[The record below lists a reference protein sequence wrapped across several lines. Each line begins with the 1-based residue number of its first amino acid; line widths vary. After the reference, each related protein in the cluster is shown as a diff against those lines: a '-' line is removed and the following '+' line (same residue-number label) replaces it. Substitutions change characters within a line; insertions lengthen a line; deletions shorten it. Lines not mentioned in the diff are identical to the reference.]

1 MNIIGTVVIGF
12 IVGLF
17 ARVLFPGRNPI
28 GCILT
33 ILLGICG
40 AVVGK
45 LIGNALGVY
54 TETDQAGFFM
64 SLVGAMIILYIHNII
79 TRPQP

>member
-1 MNIIGTVVIGF
+1 MGIISTIILGF
-12 IVGLF
+12 FVGLF
-17 ARVLFPGRNPI
+17 ARLLIPGRNPL

-45 LIGNALGVY
+45 LMGDALGIY
-54 TETDQAGFFM
+54 TQGEQAGFFM
-64 SLVGAMIILYIHNII
+64 SLIGAMVILYAHNII
-79 TRPQP
+79 TKSTV